1 MPVLPHV
8 REMLRKQHYYLVG
21 EHGAVKLCHW
31 LKKKLTEGRA
41 CYKENF
47 YGINSHRCLQMTPAV
62 DICNHACIYC
72 WRYQAPQEW
81 PLNVRS
87 SGGWDDPREL
97 VEGLIEGQR
106 ALLTG
111 YKGNPKTNLRLW
123 EEAQNPNQA
132 AISLSGEPTLY
143 PHLSELIEEFHRR
156 GFTTFLVTNGTMPEV
171 LERLDPLPT
180 QLYISVD
187 APNERIYKSLCRPY
201 IRDGWERIKKTLEL
215 LPSLDT
221 RKVVRHTLVEGWN
234 LGYVKDYARLDKVAS
249 PEFVEAKAY
258 MFVGYSRQRMRIDNM
273 PSFERIKSFAEE
285 LSRELSYTYHA
296 EQPPSRVSLLISDP
310 KRVKVRLDN

>member
-1 MPVLPHV
+1 MLPEV

-41 CYKENF
+41 CYKESF
-47 YGINSHRCLQMTPAV
+47 YGIQSHRCLQMTPVV

-81 PLNVRS
+81 PPSPRS
-87 SGGWDDPREL
+87 SGGWDDPKEL
-97 VEGLIEGQR
+97 IDGLIEGQR

-111 YKGNPKTNLRLW
+111 YKGNPKTDMRLW

-143 PHLSELIEEFHRR
+143 PYLSELLEEFHKR

-171 LERLDPLPT
+171 LENLDPLPT

-187 APNERIYKSLCRPY
+187 APNERLYKAISRPY
-201 IRDGWERIKKTLEL
+201 IKDGWERILKTLEL

-221 RKVVRHTLVEGWN
+221 RKVIRHTLIDGWN
-234 LGYVKDYARLDKVAS
+234 LGHVKEYAELDRIAES
-249 PEFVEAKAY
+249 QFVEAKAY
-258 MFVGYSRQRMRIDNM
+258 MFVGYSRQRMSIQNM
-273 PSFERIKSFAEE
+273 PSFEKIKAFSKE
-285 LSRELSYTYHA
+285 LAGELGYTLYD
-296 EQPPSRVSLLISDP
+296 ERPESRVTLLVSDP
-310 KRVKVRLDN
+310 STVQVKIPRDL